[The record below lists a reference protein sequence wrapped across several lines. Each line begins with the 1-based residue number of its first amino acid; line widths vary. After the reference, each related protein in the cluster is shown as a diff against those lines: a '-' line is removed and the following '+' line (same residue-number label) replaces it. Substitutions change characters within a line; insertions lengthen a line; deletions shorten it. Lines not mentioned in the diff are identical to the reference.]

1 MPEQISHIRNF
12 SIIAHIDHGKST
24 LADRLLQATNA
35 VSAREAREQMLDS
48 MDIERERGITIK
60 ASAVTV
66 FHRHK
71 MGSKTDE
78 LETEYE
84 APVEDTAGEDA
95 PKHKTKKGESAEAH
109 GDLFMLNFIDT
120 PGHVDFNYEV
130 ARALKACDGA
140 ILVVDSTQGVQAQ
153 TLVNAYLAVNENL
166 TIVPVINK
174 IDLPSARP
182 VDVAMEIEQTLGF
195 KAEDCILVS
204 AKTGQGLPELL
215 AAICEKF
222 PPPRNPVIP
231 QTRALIFDAV
241 YDDYRGVIVYCRVFD
256 GELKVGD
263 KIRMMG
269 VGTTFQISEIGK
281 MNPKPYKLPGG
292 KVGPGETCYVVAA
305 IRSLKDVRIGDTV
318 TLDMHPAAEALPGY
332 QPPRQMVFC
341 DFYPATSEEGGGS
354 DFEELR
360 DAVEKLS
367 LNDSSFTFM
376 PVHSEALGFGFRCGF
391 LGLLHMDII
400 QERLEREGDVEIVQ
414 TAPTV
419 SYHVLVRGTDTV
431 TGENGQALRPVDL
444 ELLNNNAT
452 IEGSPVT
459 TAELYANKNLS
470 PTQLSVKLAE
480 RQAALRAKFQIPE
493 VSQLLEV
500 HNPADLPDMGHV
512 LEIREPICRVDIMI
526 PAEYVGDVMKLCMDR
541 RGIYK
546 NQSFVSTSRVMVSFE
561 VPLAE
566 IIYDFFDKMKGMTS
580 GYGTMDYEV
589 LEYRSEN
596 LVKLDILING
606 DPVEAL
612 AIIVHRDRAQ
622 QRGRV
627 LCAKLREQ
635 IPRHQFEIP
644 VQAAIGGKVIA
655 RETIKSFRKNV
666 LAKCYGGDVSRK
678 RKLLEKQKEGKKR
691 MKSIGSVTIPQEAFM
706 AVLDQGE

>member
-1 MPEQISHIRNF
+1 MAEPAPNHIRNF

-35 VSAREAREQMLDS
+35 VSAREAREQILDS

-71 MGSKTDE
+71 AGAKTDE
-78 LETEYE
+78 MEAEYE
-84 APVEDTAGEDA
+84 SPVDDA
-95 PKHKTKKGESAEAH
+95 ASTPQHKTKKGESAEAH
-109 GDLFMLNFIDT
+109 GDLYMLNFIDT

-130 ARALKACDGA
+130 SRALKACEGA

-174 IDLPSARP
+174 IDLPGARP
-182 VDVAMEIEQTLGF
+182 TDVAEEIEQTLGF
-195 KAEDCILVS
+195 PAEDCLLVS
-204 AKTGQGLPELL
+204 AKSGIGIPELL

-222 PPPRNPVIP
+222 PPPRKPV
-231 QTRALIFDAV
+231 TDKLRALIFDAV
-241 YDDYRGVIVYCRVFD
+241 YDDYRGVIVYVRVFD
-256 GELKVGD
+256 GRLKVGD

-269 VGTTFQISEIGK
+269 TQQKFQVTEIGK
-281 MNPKPYKLPGG
+281 MNPKPYRLPGG
-292 KVGPGETCYVVAA
+292 EIGPGETAYVVAA

-318 TLDMHPAAEALPGY
+318 TLENNPADEPLPGY
-332 QPPRQMVFC
+332 QPPRQVVFC
-341 DFYPATSEEGGGS
+341 DFYPATEEDGGGS

-367 LNDSSFTFM
+367 LNDSSFTFT

-400 QERLEREGDVEIVQ
+400 QERLEREGDVKIVQ

-431 TGENGQALRPVDL
+431 TGSNGQALKSV
-444 ELLNNNAT
+444 EKT
-452 IEGSPVT
+452 SPYYKDVPP
-459 TAELYANKNLS
+459 N
-470 PTQLSVKLAE
+470 
-480 RQAALRAKFQIPE
+480 F
-493 VSQLLEV
+493 QLLEV
-500 HNPADLPDMGHV
+500 HNPADLPNMGHI
-512 LEIREPICRVDIMI
+512 EQIREPICRVEIMTPKEYIGDI
-526 PAEYVGDVMKLCMDR
+526 MKLCLDR
-541 RGIYK
+541 RGVYK
-546 NQSFVSTSRVMVSFE
+546 TQSFVSSSREILTFE
-561 VPLAE
+561 LPLAE

-589 LEYRSEN
+589 IEYRADD
-596 LVKLDILING
+596 LVKMDTLING

-612 AIIVHRDRAQ
+612 AVIVHRDKAVN
-622 QRGRV
+622 RGRNLLV
-627 LCAKLREQ
+627 KLKDQ

-644 VQAAIGGKVIA
+644 LQSAIGGKIIA
-655 RETIKSFRKNV
+655 RETIKAYRKDV

-691 MKSIGSVTIPQEAFM
+691 MKNVGNVTIPQEAFM
-706 AVLDQGE
+706 AVLDQGD